1 MVDNSDSGENLESF
15 RNFCAVSNLNFSL
28 LEKYAIKYTPNGTAN
43 YPFTGELKLI
53 RRGPGYFDYSDF
65 RDSVIS
71 QLIFDGH
78 VVTTLF
84 TDLRIEVAEFAN
96 SWVSVHEIES
106 IYLTRGLT
114 IIERGGTSEERSEQ
128 FLSALRTQ
136 RRRRMRRF
144 KVCQYCNERT
154 PPFYLHGNDCCM
166 SCAEKHFGII
176 H

>member
-1 MVDNSDSGENLESF
+1 MDDLKIF
-15 RNFCAVSNLNFSL
+15 RNFCNFSNLDFL
-28 LEKYAIKYTPNGTAN
+28 FLEKYAARYKPIDTAE
-43 YPFTGELKLI
+43 YPFTGELGLI
-53 RRGPGYFDYSDF
+53 KRGSGYFDSYEF

-71 QLIFDGH
+71 QLIFDTH

-84 TDLRIEVAEFAN
+84 IDLRIEVAEFAN

>member
-1 MVDNSDSGENLESF
+1 MDDLKIF
-15 RNFCAVSNLNFSL
+15 RNFCNFSNLDFL
-28 LEKYAIKYTPNGTAN
+28 FLEKYATRYKPINTAE
-43 YPFTGELKLI
+43 YPFTGELRLI
-53 RRGPGYFDYSDF
+53 KRGSGYFDSSEF

-71 QLIFDGH
+71 QLIFDTH

-136 RRRRMRRF
+136 RQRRMRRF

>member
-1 MVDNSDSGENLESF
+1 MIDNSGSGKNLELF
-15 RNFCAVSNLNFSL
+15 RNFCAVSNLDFSL
-28 LEKYAIKYTPNGTAN
+28 LEKYANKYTPDDTAN

-53 RRGPGYFDYSDF
+53 RRGPGYFDSSEF

-96 SWVSVHEIES
+96 SWVSVHKIES

-114 IIERGGTSEERSEQ
+114 VIERGGTSEERSEK
-128 FLSALRTQ
+128 FLTALRKQ

-154 PPFYLHGNDCCM
+154 PPFYLHGKDCCM
-166 SCAEKHFGII
+166 SCAEKHFGIV